1 MTKRLPTH
9 EKLLREA
16 KRLSKKVNS
25 RLRELEKNYPDS
37 TWAETILRGKLQNKK
52 GLTPTGKVRASKKM
66 TEAQL
71 RNSIKA
77 QKEFLK
83 DKRSTVKGLEA
94 TKRKL
99 EREIKKSLKED
110 LNITIQEADNLV
122 QLFKEEAFNNL
133 TRYIPPSELWVMINQ
148 ARKQVTVVNG
158 QKKQGITNQKDF
170 IDLFRKQ
177 YDFSENRGIVTALKE
192 FYSKVYRTIR

>member
-16 KRLSKKVNS
+16 KRLSKKVNK
-25 RLRELEKNYPDS
+25 RLRELEKTYPTS
-37 TWAETILRGKLQNKK
+37 TWAETILRGKLQNKR

-110 LNITIQEADNLV
+110 LNITIEEADNLV
-122 QLFKEEAFNNL
+122 QLFKEDAFVKL
-133 TRYIPPSELWVMINQ
+133 SRYIPPSEIWVMVNE
-148 ARKQVTVVNG
+148 ARKR
-158 QKKQGITNQKDF
+158 GISNKKDF
-170 IDLFRKQ
+170 IALFRTQ
-177 YDFSENRGIVTALKE
+177 YEFSENRGIVKVLEE
-192 FYSKVYRTIR
+192 FYMKVYKR